1 MPDAIIKMGY
11 EAVIGLEV
19 HTELLTTSKMFC
31 SCSTKFGERPNTNV
45 CPGCLGL
52 PGILPV
58 INEKAVELAIKTG
71 LALNCQINEKS
82 RFARKNYFY
91 PDLPK
96 NYQISQFEEP
106 IGHSGYLEICGRR
119 IGINRVHLEEDAGKL
134 IHPEEKDY
142 SLVDFNRCGIP
153 LLEIVTEPEITS
165 PEEATSF
172 LQGLKMILQYLEI
185 SDCNME
191 EGSLRWAANIS
202 VRKKGIKT
210 PKLGIKT

>member
-1 MPDAIIKMGY
+1 MLVPDAIINMEY

-45 CPGCLGL
+45 CPVCMGL

-71 LALNCQINEKS
+71 LALNCQMNEKA

-106 IGHSGYLEICGRR
+106 ISHSGYLEIGGRR
-119 IGINRVHLEEDAGKL
+119 IGSNRVHLE
-134 IHPEEKDY
+134 
-142 SLVDFNRCGIP
+142 
-153 LLEIVTEPEITS
+153 
-165 PEEATSF
+165 
-172 LQGLKMILQYLEI
+172 
-185 SDCNME
+185 
-191 EGSLRWAANIS
+191 
-202 VRKKGIKT
+202 
-210 PKLGIKT
+210 